1 MVAVAKPVIA
11 LIGAGHMGASHARV
25 ISESADADL
34 GVVID
39 RDLAAAETLAGR
51 HWARVSSVLDDAQG
65 ADAVVVASSTAS
77 HLECAVPFLE
87 AGIPVFVEKP
97 LAPSLAEVDAL
108 IDAAAR
114 HDVPVMCGFVER
126 FNAAYSTAAAL
137 LDEAP
142 SHLVTVRH
150 SPPAPRIGSSV
161 VGDLLL
167 HDLDVALNLFAG
179 EEGTLA
185 GAACHR
191 PDDAGFFEIADCSI
205 RFGSGVATLSANRMA
220 QRKIRTL
227 SIHAPHQTIEV
238 DLLRQDVTVFRNM
251 SQEIVRGGGGVGY
264 RAATEI
270 DIPFVR
276 HLGEPLVLQFAHFL
290 SLVAGHADHDAERTR
305 IRPPH
310 VLMHQVEATGDGR
323 VPTP

>member
-1 MVAVAKPVIA
+1 MAKPVIA
-11 LIGAGHMGASHARV
+11 LIGAGHMGGSHARV
-25 ISESADADL
+25 ISESSDADL

-39 RDLAAAETLAGR
+39 RDVTAAESLAGR
-51 HWARVSSVLDDAQG
+51 HWSRVSPVLDDALG
-65 ADAVVVASSTAS
+65 ADAVVVASSTPS
-77 HLECAVPFLE
+77 HLECAMPFLE
-87 AGIPVFVEKP
+87 AGVPVFIEKP

-108 IDAAAR
+108 LEVAER
-114 HDVPVMCGFVER
+114 KDVPIMCGFVER
-126 FNAAYSTAAAL
+126 FNAAYSTAAGL

-142 SHLVTVRH
+142 SHVVTMRH

-191 PDDAGFFEIADCSI
+191 PDGAEYFEIADCSI
-205 RFGSGVATLSANRMA
+205 AFGSGVATLSANRMA

-227 SIHAPHQTIEV
+227 SVHAPHQSIEV
-238 DLLRQDVTVFRNM
+238 DLLRQDVTVYRNM

-276 HLGEPLVLQFAHFL
+276 HLGEPLALQFAHFL
-290 SLVAGHADHDAERTR
+290 ALVEGRADHATERSR

-310 VLMHQVEATGDGR
+310 VLMNEIEAAGSRGADGA
-323 VPTP
+323 